1 MHARRTNSS
10 VQEPGDTQSLASGTP
25 WSRQGGAICSIALLL
40 LGGSLLIY
48 GGALVAVGHKPLD
61 EGQAEQWRRIARI
74 RFHQIQEEK
83 AASTVNALEQAHAQS
98 DPQAEAAPEEPLSKH
113 AAAKIRQA
121 FEHIISSEELPRQPR
136 IIGSLTDHLN
146 SSGQPAKSIK
156 QKSALTDSLHQIR
169 TVDATTL
176 KSARTQHR
184 KLTLAGS

>member
-1 MHARRTNSS
+1 M
-10 VQEPGDTQSLASGTP
+10 
-25 WSRQGGAICSIALLL
+25 
-40 LGGSLLIY
+40 
-48 GGALVAVGHKPLD
+48 
-61 EGQAEQWRRIARI
+61 
-74 RFHQIQEEK
+74 
-83 AASTVNALEQAHAQS
+83 NALEQAHAQS

-156 QKSALTDSLHQIR
+156 QKSALTDSLQQIR